1 MISKIDW
8 LSFVIKLNTPFD
20 GATTAHAEYV
30 MLLLREAFPG
40 DVGVALFDHQFA
52 PAVGRAPYT
61 VCLRRDDQFMSIYFG
76 GKQAHI
82 LLELTGGGCE
92 DLSRKSQLN
101 PLLEMVGPILSR
113 LDVAVD
119 MPVSTR
125 PSEFIGCGYSDRFKS
140 VSSMVSDTGETC
152 YVGSR
157 DSERYARVYRY
168 NPPHPRSAWL
178 RCEFCLKHEN
188 ARDLAAL
195 ILDIGLLDVVA
206 RLGNTFGWQAPQW
219 QPDKA
224 SEATISGWSPER
236 RHGATVRWLLTSV
249 FPAMARL
256 VKDGT
261 IEDIDEFLNRH
272 LYTLIAPE

>member
-8 LSFVIKLNTPFD
+8 VSFVLKLDQTVE
-20 GATTAHAEYV
+20 GGG
-30 MLLLREAFPG
+30 RELARDMMIVAKTAFP
-40 DVGVALFDHQFA
+40 DDLQDALFDQPFE
-52 PAVGRAPYT
+52 PVKGRAPYSM
-61 VCLRRDDQFMSIYFG
+61 CMRRSDHNVSIYFG

-82 LLELTGGGCE
+82 LFEVTGGGCE
-92 DLSRKSQLN
+92 ALSRHSQLL
-101 PLLEMVGPILSR
+101 PLVELVRPFISR

-119 MPVSTR
+119 MPVSTL
-125 PSEFIGCGYSDRFKS
+125 PHTFTASGYSDRFKS
-140 VSSMVSDTGETC
+140 TSNMVSDTGETV
-152 YVGSR
+152 YIGSR

-188 ARDLAAL
+188 AKAAAAL
-195 ILDIGLLDVVA
+195 LPEIGLLELVA
-206 RLGNTFGWQAPQW
+206 RLGNTFGWRHPAW

-224 SEATISGWSPER
+224 TESLLSGWTPER

-249 FPAMARL
+249 FPAMAKL

-261 IEDIDEFLNRH
+261 IENLDDFLQTNLYKLIDD
-272 LYTLIAPE
+272 